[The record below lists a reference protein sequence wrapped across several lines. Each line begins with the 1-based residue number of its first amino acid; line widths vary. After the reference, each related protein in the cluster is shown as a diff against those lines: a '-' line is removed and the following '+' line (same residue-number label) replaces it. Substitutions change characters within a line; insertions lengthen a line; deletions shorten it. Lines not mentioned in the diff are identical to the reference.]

1 MKIEEPEKEDNE
13 IYQLEFG
20 SKEEECFDEVMIN
33 NEEVMM
39 NDGEAS
45 SSRAT
50 QEKQGEEMEY
60 RYICRE
66 KLTPSINLD
75 TILIQY

>member
-1 MKIEEPEKEDNE
+1 MKIEKPEKEDNE

-20 SKEEECFDEVMIN
+20 SKEEESFDDVMIN
-33 NEEVMM
+33 DEVMM

-60 RYICRE
+60 
-66 KLTPSINLD
+66 
-75 TILIQY
+75 